1 MPQSKDQQPK
11 ARDSAGRDQAPA
23 SEQGLDSRLFSGPI
37 FRAAFEQSSH
47 FVGVLDTTG
56 SLLAVNRAARR
67 FAQTDQDI
75 LGSFFWDTPWWSH
88 SPQEQ
93 ERLKDA
99 VARAA
104 RGEFIRYE
112 ATHLSPQGETLYVDF
127 SLRPVRDQAG
137 GIFLLIAEGRD
148 ITQRKKA
155 EQELMSYRFRLE
167 ALVRERTAE
176 LARANQR
183 LQEEVAERRQAQDT
197 ASDKE
202 ELLRATLEAT
212 ADGILVIMA
221 DGRVALAN
229 ARFREIWRVPPEL
242 LDQGQAQ
249 VLMDFMQE
257 ELEDPARLPAKLQEP
272 DRDQGQYFGVLKLK
286 NGRVLELF
294 SNALVRDE
302 RFMGR
307 VWSFRDVTQR
317 KKAEEELRK
326 LSRAVEQSP
335 ASVVITDLE
344 GRIEY
349 VNPKFTEVTGYS
361 VAEALGQ
368 NPRILKSDMMPPE
381 VYQELWQALT
391 QGGQWRGELLNR
403 RKDGSLYWESASI
416 SAIKGPDGKP
426 THYLAVKE
434 DITERKRAEEEL
446 REAKQAAESASRAK
460 SDFLANMS
468 HEIRTPMNA
477 IIGMTDLAL
486 TTELNREQREYLTT
500 VKSSAESL
508 LSLLDDIL
516 DYSKIEAGFLK
527 LENKP
532 FHLGELLESVLK
544 TLALEAHQKGLEIT
558 GRLAPGVP
566 AGIVGDPHRLRQVLV
581 NLVGNAVKF
590 TLQGEVAIEV
600 EKEGEEGDALVLH
613 FSVRD
618 TGVGIP
624 PDQLPL
630 IFERFSQADTSSTR
644 RFGGTGLGTAISKQ
658 LVEMMGGRIWA
669 ESRPG
674 QGSVFH
680 FTIQTR
686 PAPQVECEVVP
697 GSLRGVPVLVVDDNR
712 TSRAI
717 LAETLAGWGM
727 QVRSAAGGR
736 RALEML
742 ARAREEG
749 EPIRLALVDVQMP
762 EMDGFELARRLAP
775 SQRPL
780 FAFLTSSVVKEAPP
794 PEAAGAPILAKPVRR
809 AELLAILQALLEGR
823 GDSLE
828 AHGPREKIVTASRRL
843 NILLAEDNHFNQML
857 VRALLGKRGHRVT
870 VVGDGRAAVEAFS
883 QGGYD
888 LILMDV
894 QMPEMDGLQAT
905 RAIRRQEQ
913 ASGGHIPIVAMTAH
927 AMDSDRQRC
936 QEAGMDAY
944 IVKPVQ
950 REELFTVLENLA
962 ADTSDLCSV
971 PSGSPSPPPP
981 EIWDR
986 QELLDRVGED
996 QALVDELLKIFRE
1009 SLPQW
1014 LEQIQR
1020 ALQAGEGKELAEAAH
1035 ALKGASANISAR
1047 EIFRLAL
1054 DLEQLGRRGD
1064 LATAPEVYQRLQEA
1078 VDRFLELLGR

>member
-1 MPQSKDQQPK
+1 MPSSKDQQSKPGG
-11 ARDSAGRDQAPA
+11 SPERDQEPVP
-23 SEQGLDSRLFSGPI
+23 EGGLDSRLFSGPI

-47 FVGVLDTTG
+47 FVAVLDTTG
-56 SLLAVNRAARR
+56 GLLAVNRAARR
-67 FAQTDQDI
+67 LIRAAQDL
-75 LGSFFWDTPWWSH
+75 LGSPFWDTPWWNH

-93 ERLKDA
+93 ERLKEA

-104 RGEFIRYE
+104 RGEFVRYE
-112 ATHLSPQGETLYVDF
+112 ATHPSPWGDTLYVDF
-127 SLRPVRDQAG
+127 SLRPVQDQAG

-148 ITQRKKA
+148 ITQRKRA
-155 EQELMSYRFRLE
+155 EQELMSYRFHLE

-176 LARANQR
+176 LARTNQR
-183 LQEEVAERRQAQDT
+183 LEDEVAERRQAQDT

-221 DGRVALAN
+221 GGRIALAN
-229 ARFREIWRVPPEL
+229 ARFRNIWRVPPEL
-242 LDQGQAQ
+242 LERGRAQ
-249 VLMDFMQE
+249 ELMDFMQE
-257 ELEDPARLPAKLQEP
+257 ELDDPARLPAKLQEQGR
-272 DRDQGQYFGVLKLK
+272 DRGQYFGVLQLK

-344 GRIEY
+344 GHIEY
-349 VNPKFTEVTGYS
+349 VNPKFSEVTGYS

-381 VYQELWQALT
+381 VYQELWQALK

-434 DITERKRAEEEL
+434 DITDRKRAEEEL
-446 REAKQAAESASRAK
+446 REAKQAAESANRAK

-486 TTELNREQREYLTT
+486 TTRLNQEQREYLTT

-532 FHLGELLESVLK
+532 FHLGDLLELVLN
-544 TLALEAHQKGLEIT
+544 TLALEAHQKGLELT
-558 GRLAPGVP
+558 GRLEAGVP
-566 AGIVGDPHRLRQVLV
+566 AGIEGDPHRLRQVLV

-590 TLQGEVAIEV
+590 TLQGEVAIKV
-600 EKEGEEGDALVLH
+600 AKEEEDDEGLLLH

-624 PDQLPL
+624 PDQLSL

-674 QGSVFH
+674 EGSVFH
-680 FTIQTR
+680 FTIRTK
-686 PAPQVECEVVP
+686 PAPQVECETVP
-697 GSLRGVPVLVVDDNR
+697 DSLGGVPVLVVDDNQ
-712 TSRAI
+712 TSRSL
-717 LAETLAGWGM
+717 LAEILAGWGM
-727 QVRSAAGGR
+727 QVHSAADGP
-736 RALEML
+736 RALELMDQS
-742 ARAREEG
+742 RRQG
-749 EPIRLALVDVQMP
+749 TPIRLALVDVQMP
-762 EMDGFELARRLAP
+762 EMDGFELARRIPAP
-775 SQRPL
+775 QRPL
-780 FAFLTSSVVKEAPP
+780 LVFLTASVVKETPP
-794 PEAAGAPILAKPVRR
+794 PEAAGAPVLAKPVRR
-809 AELLAILQALLEGR
+809 AELLKTLQALLEGR
-823 GDSLE
+823 PEQLQGP
-828 AHGPREKIVTASRRL
+828 GPREQIVIASRRL
-843 NILLAEDNHFNQML
+843 NVLLAEDNHFNQML

-870 VVGDGRAAVEAFS
+870 VVGDGRAAVREVEG
-883 QGGYD
+883 GGYD
-888 LILMDV
+888 LVLMDV

-905 RAIRRQEQ
+905 RAIRRREEE
-913 ASGGHIPIVAMTAH
+913 SGGHIPIVAMTAH

-944 IVKPVQ
+944 IEKPVQ
-950 REELFTVLENLA
+950 REELFAVLENLA
-962 ADTSDLCSV
+962 ADGPGACPL
-971 PSGSPSPPPP
+971 PAPSPPSP
-981 EIWDR
+981 ETWDR
-986 QELLDRVGED
+986 EELLDRVGQD
-996 QALVDELLKIFRE
+996 QALVKELAGMFRE
-1009 SLPQW
+1009 GLPQW
-1014 LEQIQR
+1014 LQDIGQAVQGGDAQ
-1020 ALQAGEGKELAEAAH
+1020 ALTRAAH
-1035 ALKGASANISAR
+1035 ALKGASANLSAR
-1047 EIFRLAL
+1047 EISRLAL

-1064 LATAPEVYQRLQEA
+1064 LAGAPAVYQRLQEA
-1078 VDRFLELLGR
+1078 VDRFLVLLDQ

>member
-1 MPQSKDQQPK
+1 MSSRKDQQTRGNEP
-11 ARDSAGRDQAPA
+11 APQEQAPA
-23 SEQGLDSRLFSGPI
+23 PESGLDCRLFSGPI
-37 FRAAFEQSSH
+37 FQAAFEQSSQ
-47 FVGVLDTTG
+47 FVAVLSREGT
-56 SLLAVNRAARR
+56 LIAVNQAARR
-67 FAQTDQDI
+67 FAHTGQDV
-75 LGSFFWDTPWWSH
+75 LGSFFWETPWWNH
-88 SPQEQ
+88 SSREQ
-93 ERLKDA
+93 ERLKEA
-99 VARAA
+99 VARTA

-112 ATHLSPQGETLYVDF
+112 ATHISPKGETIYVDF
-127 SLRPVRDQAG
+127 SLRPVRNDQG
-137 GIFLLIAEGRD
+137 EIFLLIAEGRD

-183 LQEEVAERRQAQDT
+183 LQEEVAERRQAEDT

-229 ARFREIWRVPPEL
+229 ARFRDIWRAPEE
-242 LDQGQAQ
+242 
-249 VLMDFMQE
+249 VLARGRAGDLMEFMLE
-257 ELEDPARLPAKLQEP
+257 ELEDPSSLPAKLKKLER
-272 DRDQGQYFGVLKLK
+272 DREQYFGVLKLK
-286 NGRVLELF
+286 NGRILELF
-294 SNALVRDE
+294 SNALVRDDK
-302 RFMGR
+302 FMGR

-349 VNPKFTEVTGYS
+349 VNPKFSEVTGYS

-381 VYQELWQALT
+381 VYQELWQALKE
-391 QGGQWRGELLNR
+391 GGQWRGELLNR

-446 REAKQAAESASRAK
+446 RKAKLAAESASRAK

-486 TTELNREQREYLTT
+486 TTELDREQREYLST

-527 LENKP
+527 LEEKP

-544 TLALEAHQKGLEIT
+544 TLALEAHQKGLELT

-566 AGIVGDPHRLRQVLV
+566 EGIVGDAHRLRQVLV

-590 TLQGEVAIEV
+590 TLQGEVAVLV
-600 EKEGEEGDALVLH
+600 EKQQELEDGLVLH
-613 FSVRD
+613 FAVRD

-624 PDQLPL
+624 PDQLSL

-669 ESRPG
+669 ESEPG
-674 QGSVFH
+674 RGSVFH

-686 PAPQVECEVVP
+686 PAPQVESEQVP
-697 GSLRGVPVLVVDDNR
+697 DVLAGVRALVVDDNQ
-712 TSRAI
+712 TSRDI
-717 LAETLAGWGM
+717 LAETLAVWGM
-727 QVRSAAGGR
+727 QVKSAGGGPQ
-736 RALEML
+736 ALEML
-742 ARAREEG
+742 ESAQPAG
-749 EPIRLALVDVQMP
+749 KPFRLALVDVQMP
-762 EMDGFELARRLAP
+762 GMDGFELVGRIP
-775 SQRPL
+775 SGQRPG
-780 FAFLTSSVVKEAPP
+780 FVFLTSSVVKESPP

-809 AELLAILQALLEGR
+809 AELLQTLQALLEGR
-823 GDSLE
+823 GGAFSLE
-828 AHGPREKIVTASRRL
+828 GPREKISATSRPL

-870 VVGDGRAAVEAFS
+870 VVGDGRAAVEAFAR
-883 QGGYD
+883 GDYD

-905 RAIRRQEQ
+905 QAIRRQEREK
-913 ASGGHIPIVAMTAH
+913 GGHIPIVAMTAH

-950 REELFTVLENLA
+950 REELFCVLENLA
-962 ADTSDLCSV
+962 
-971 PSGSPSPPPP
+971 SGPAPAPP
-981 EIWDR
+981 ETPASPDREVWDR
-986 QELLDRVGED
+986 RELLERVGED
-996 QALVDELLKIFRE
+996 QALMDELVKIFRE
-1009 SLPQW
+1009 SLPEW
-1014 LEQIQR
+1014 LACIER
-1020 ALQAGEGKELAEAAH
+1020 AVQDRDAKELAETAH
-1035 ALKGASANISAR
+1035 TLKGASANVSAR
-1047 EIFRLAL
+1047 EISRLAL
-1054 DLEQLGRRGD
+1054 DLEQLGRRQD
-1064 LATAPEVYQRLQEA
+1064 PDQAPEVYRRLQEA
-1078 VDRFLELLGR
+1078 VRRFLELPE